1 MDLATAK
8 METPRRDLLVVL
20 LILLVVAALR
30 GPLLELFQTGVVPN
44 PAYMKGGDYPAFWLA
59 ERAIAEGRIG
69 ELYDRAQFRDLMV
82 TSYGP
87 EYAKGRW
94 LYPPHFLL
102 VLAPLSPLPYAL
114 GWLAFMT
121 ATFAAF
127 ALAVRAAFPGQQR
140 VLFLSLLAPAVI
152 ANLILGQTGFLA
164 SGLLLAGVALRQSR
178 PVLAGVLIGLL
189 TMKPHLGLLLPFILL
204 FERNWRTIAAAAI
217 TALGMV
223 LASALAFGPD
233 LWLAYVRDL
242 AGGDQKAMLDFVSG
256 DLASEMASPYS
267 LLRSLGSGHGLALAV
282 QGLIALGAVCAAFQ
296 IARSG
301 LDAGLK
307 SAGYIALAMVVS
319 PYMMIYDLP
328 ALAAVAVAAA
338 TAGALGRIER
348 AAAWSV
354 YGFPIVQILAS
365 AVFAPLGALCSL
377 AFAGL
382 ITRRALREQR

>member
-1 MDLATAK
+1 MSVAAA
-8 METPRRDLLVVL
+8 ETPRRDFVAVL

-30 GPLLELFQTGVVPN
+30 GPLLELFQAGLVPN
-44 PAYMKGGDYPAFWLA
+44 PGYMKGGDYPAFWLA

-69 ELYDRAQFRDLMV
+69 ELYDRTQFRDLMV

-94 LYPPHFLL
+94 LYPPHFLF

-114 GWLAFMT
+114 GWLALMA
-121 ATFAAF
+121 ATFSAF

-140 VLFLSLLAPAVI
+140 VMFLSLLAPAVI

-178 PVLAGVLIGLL
+178 PVLAGVVIGLL

-204 FERNWRTIAAAAI
+204 FERNWLTIAVASV
-217 TALGMV
+217 TALGLG
-223 LASALAFGPD
+223 LASALVFGPE
-233 LWLAYVRDL
+233 LWLAYLRDL
-242 AGGDQKAMLDFVSG
+242 VGGDQKAMLDFVSG

-267 LLRSLGSGHGLALAV
+267 LMRSLGLGHSPALAI
-282 QGLIALGAVCAAFQ
+282 QGVIALAAVYAAFQ
-296 IARSG
+296 IARSR
-301 LDAGLK
+301 LEAGLK
-307 SAGYIALAMVVS
+307 TAGYVALAMLIS

-328 ALAAVAVAAA
+328 ALAAVAVATA
-338 TAGALGRIER
+338 TAGGISRVER
-348 AAAWSV
+348 AAAWTV

-377 AFAGL
+377 GFAGL
-382 ITRRALREQR
+382 ITRRALRESR